1 MMILFQNG
9 QMDAKKVKV
18 VFIFHLAGTKAFE
31 VGWVRPDV
39 KPASVTK
46 LANQPCCPAAPPGG
60 LSEWLWRKTET
71 GAG

>member
-1 MMILFQNG
+1 MWSNG
-9 QMDAKKVKV
+9 CKESESRLYS
-18 VFIFHLAGTKAFE
+18 IFHLAGTKAFE

-46 LANQPCCPAAPPGG
+46 LANQPCPAAPPGG
-60 LSEWLWRKTET
+60 LSESLGGKTET